1 MDKLYRMLLSNIEKQ
16 IVELNNDINES
27 QNQYA
32 KWKKPDKRVQIIWL
46 HWDKILKNV
55 NWSIVI
61 GSRFVVE
68 DEAEEGMAYKRMMKM
83 LSWFWWWSH
92 SCISIHRYV
101 SKLIRLHALNIWG
114 LLYVNYASIKWF

>member
-1 MDKLYRMLLSNIEKQ
+1 MLLSNIEKQ

-32 KWKKPDKRVQIIWL
+32 KWKKPDKRVQLIWL

-61 GSRFVVE
+61 GSRFVVVWGWGRGRDRLPE
-68 DEAEEGMAYKRMMKM
+68 DDESVTLSLVMISFIYTHTIDMCQNSKDCM
-83 LSWFWWWSH
+83 L
-92 SCISIHRYV
+92 
-101 SKLIRLHALNIWG
+101 
-114 LLYVNYASIKWF
+114 